1 MSLQVEAK
9 LVSQAE
15 AGFVDPKDFLDT
27 IKTSLPHAWEIVD
40 GLVNRK
46 ASGEE
51 GLVEFAP
58 KSLEDGRRGQLLR
71 AMASNS
77 IRRALEE
84 YAESVLG
91 ERVSLA
97 FQNCHRTGIFTEGEE
112 EAFNRFISIEAQVLN
127 QSPEMR
133 DC

>member
-1 MSLQVEAK
+1 MSLQVEAR
-9 LVSQAE
+9 LIEQAE

-40 GLVNRK
+40 GLVQRK
-46 ASGEE
+46 ASGEK

-58 KSLEDGRRGQLLR
+58 KSLDDEKRGQLLR

-77 IRRALEE
+77 IRTALED
-84 YAESVLG
+84 YAENVLG
-91 ERVSLA
+91 GKVSLA

-112 EAFNRFISIEAQVLN
+112 EVFQRFTSIEAQILN